1 MIGHGKLAEKA
12 MRSLMPSLKDFP
24 YTIRV
29 FCECTASNGSSSMAS
44 VCGASLALMDA
55 GVPIKSPAAGVSIG
69 LIYDKDKNSHILLT
83 DLIGQEDH
91 YGDMDFKIAG
101 THHGITAMQLD
112 GKLDIGIPI
121 TILTEALQ
129 RAKIARLHIL
139 EKMSQVI
146 SKPRSDTK
154 ATAPQAELV
163 PFHSDR
169 KLLLIG
175 RGGDVIN
182 FIRSTYDVE
191 VEIFEKHQP
200 AGSVD
205 LMSSE
210 KEDNCYAYI
219 YGRNRANVTEAKML
233 VKDLVSTLREGDLYT
248 SEVADVRDFGVIVK
262 LTRAQ
267 NAVLHMSELS
277 WDPSVA
283 KSPMTS
289 LFTIGQRIDV
299 KVRSYQTV

>member
-1 MIGHGKLAEKA
+1 MVGHGKLAERA
-12 MRSLMPSLKDFP
+12 MRSLIPSVKDFP
-24 YTIRV
+24 FTIRV

-69 LIYDKDKNSHILLT
+69 LIFDEGNSYILLT

-91 YGDMDFKIAG
+91 YGDMDFKVAG
-101 THHGITAMQLD
+101 TEKGITAMQLD
-112 GKLDIGIPI
+112 GKLPGGIPV
-121 TILTEALQ
+121 TILSDALQ
-129 RAKIARLHIL
+129 RAKTARIEIL
-139 EKMSQVI
+139 QKMAQVI

-154 ATAPQAELV
+154 ITAPRAELV

-169 KLLLIG
+169 KLTLIG

-191 VEIFEKHQP
+191 IEIFEKYNQVE
-200 AGSVD
+200 AVD
-205 LMSSE
+205 PVNSLE
-210 KEDNCYAYI
+210 KKDNCYAYI
-219 YGRNRANVTEAKML
+219 FGRNRSNVTEAKMF
-233 VKDLVSTLREGDLYT
+233 VKDLVSVLREGDVYT
-248 SEVADVRDFGVIVK
+248 SEVADVRDYGLIVK

-283 KSPMTS
+283 KMPMTS
-289 LFTIGQRIDV
+289 LFVVGQRIDV
-299 KVRSYQTV
+299 KVST